1 MPAGAGTSA
10 VSSGVSRFRDI
21 AAALPDH
28 LLLGAA
34 AAGGLT
40 GLPRRSDIDAIV
52 VFGMGTGRSAGLVL
66 RALGASVIPVPILV
80 ESSYEV
86 PACIGPRSL
95 VFAFSGSGNTG
106 EVNHAAASSVE
117 RGASLVA
124 VTVGGWLAEFAQAR
138 GAAFLRIPPEI
149 QPARATFGVLVGA
162 LLAVV
167 EKIGFLPDA
176 GRWIASAEAQ
186 LRRRRDELRQPGNVT
201 EALAAQLAGRHI
213 ICQGDTP
220 IGATAAERWKAQL
233 NQNARQAASLSEQPN
248 ASHNEAVA
256 WDSRN
261 DVTIEREAA
270 VLLRHPFEDPRVGRG
285 IDLFANYL
293 ANKVPVHSVR
303 GEGDTPLASL
313 MDLVM
318 IGDFVSLHLA
328 ELNGVDPGDVPF
340 IAQTVKEGMAPPPE
354 KPRA

>member
-1 MPAGAGTSA
+1 MMSGGAGTSA
-10 VSSGVSRFRDI
+10 ISSGVSRFMDI

-28 LLLGAA
+28 LLLGAEA
-34 AAGGLT
+34 AHRLT
-40 GLPRRSDIDAIV
+40 GLPSASDIDNIV

-66 RALGASVIPVPILV
+66 RAVGASIIPVPVLV

-106 EVNHAAASSVE
+106 EVNHAAANSVE

-124 VTVGGWLAEFAQAR
+124 VTVGGWLADFAQSR
-138 GAAFLRIPPEI
+138 GAHFLRIPPEI
-149 QPARATFGVLVGA
+149 QPARATFGLLVGA
-162 LLAVV
+162 LLTAI
-167 EKIGFLPDA
+167 EAIGFLPDA
-176 GRWIASAEAQ
+176 GKWIESAATQ
-186 LRRRRDELRQPGNVT
+186 LRRRRDELRQTGSFT
-201 EALAAQLAGRHI
+201 EILAGQLVGRHI

-261 DVTIEREAA
+261 DITMAHEAA
-270 VLLRHPFEDPRVGRG
+270 VLLRHP
-285 IDLFANYL
+285 FANYL
-293 ANKVPVHSVR
+293 ANKVPVHAVR
-303 GEGDTPLASL
+303 GEGDTPLAAL
-313 MDLVM
+313 MDLAM
-318 IGDFVSLHLA
+318 IGDFVSLHLGQ
-328 ELNGVDPGDVPF
+328 LNGVDPGDVPF
-340 IAQTVKEGMAPPPE
+340 IAQTVKEGMVPPGG
-354 KPRA
+354 KPRG